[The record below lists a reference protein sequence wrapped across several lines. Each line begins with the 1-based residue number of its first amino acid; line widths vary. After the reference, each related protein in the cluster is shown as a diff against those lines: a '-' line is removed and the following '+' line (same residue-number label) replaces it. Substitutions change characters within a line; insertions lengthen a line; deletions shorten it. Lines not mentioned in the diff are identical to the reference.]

1 MDIKSD
7 LEITVSQEQARV
19 LVTVF
24 HLQGRLNM
32 SNVDELIE
40 KARQAYKDG
49 MRYLL
54 IDLKEVESISSAGL
68 GAILTIYKMLTSKEE
83 INVSEKTPV
92 GESYKS
98 SYLKLVNPSPAVY
111 NVLDIAGFL
120 DSIAIYDNIE
130 DALASFG

>member
-7 LEITVSQEQARV
+7 LKITSSQEQARV

-54 IDLKEVESISSAGL
+54 IDLKEVESITSAGL
-68 GAILTIYKMLTSKEE
+68 SAILSIYKMLIPKGGSK
-83 INVSEKTPV
+83 VKDKTPA
-92 GESYKS
+92 GEPSRS
-98 SYLKLVNPSPAVY
+98 SYLKLVNPSPQVY
-111 NVLDIAGFL
+111 YVLDIAGFL

>member
-7 LEITVSQEQARV
+7 LKITSSQEQGRV

-32 SNVDELIE
+32 SNADQLIE
-40 KARQAYKDG
+40 KARQAFREG

-54 IDLKEVESISSAGL
+54 IDLKRVESITSAGL
-68 GAILTIYKMLTSKEE
+68 SAVLSIYKMLIPKGSSK
-83 INVSEKTPV
+83 IKGKTPA
-92 GESYKS
+92 GEPEKS
-98 SYLKLVNPSPAVY
+98 SYLKIVNPSPQVY
-111 NVLDIAGFL
+111 SVLDIAGFL
-120 DSIAIYDNIE
+120 DSIAVFDNIK